1 MNDLTLHRLLN
12 RVLYASIAAT
22 GALPGCGGTGLP
34 SSSLFEAPECT
45 PSQNISVKGLMPG
58 SPIDYVEMRRTS
70 LDGSTSSVVSS
81 AGTKCATATD
91 MTACNDSLMSL
102 TSMDGFHTG
111 CLPGNCSNYLATT
124 SGDTV
129 AKVVSFA
136 ELKTFLSNI
145 DTPQEAVLLA
155 YASDYSVSCG
165 DRDRGGVRVSPS
177 GDGYEVLA
185 TRMTRDCDPVE
196 VTGFQ
201 LHVSKSGTVS
211 VLSSTV
217 ISSQKGVCVGRR
229 PVGLVGEADE
239 GCAVDC
245 DGEGAAAAGEYLAR
259 SAELEAAAVAAFEIL
274 GRELSAHGAPAELV
288 DDAARAAQDEV
299 RHARTT
305 AKLAHRYGAIPKAP
319 RVKPQGVR
327 ELFDIALENA
337 VEGCVRE
344 TYGALVALWQARLA
358 RDPIVAHAMRS
369 IARDEIRHAAL
380 SWSVARWA
388 NQRLAE
394 KPRKQLRQAQRQA
407 IQTLRE
413 ELAQPPAPSLTTLL
427 GLPTP
432 DQAQIMIDKLEASL
446 WEAA

>member
-1 MNDLTLHRLLN
+1 MTDFTLHRLLN

-22 GALPGCGGTGLP
+22 GALTSCGGSGLP
-34 SSSLFEAPECT
+34 DSSLFEAPMCT
-45 PSQNISVKGLMPG
+45 PAMNLAVEGLMPG
-58 SPIDYVEMRRTS
+58 SAIDYVEMRRTS
-70 LDGSTSSVVSS
+70 PDGTGVEVVASS
-81 AGTKCATATD
+81 GTKCGTATD
-91 MTACNDSLMSL
+91 MTACNNNLMSL

-111 CLPGNCSNYLATT
+111 CLPGNCGHYMATT
-124 SGDTV
+124 RGDTV
-129 AKVVSFA
+129 GKIVSVP

-145 DTPQEAVLLA
+145 DTPQEAVLMA
-155 YASDYSVSCG
+155 FASDYSVSCS
-165 DRDRGGVRVSPS
+165 DRDRGAVRVSPT

-185 TRMTRDCDPVE
+185 TRMTKDCDPVE

-211 VLSSTV
+211 VLTSSV

-229 PVGLVGEADE
+229 PVGLVDGTD
-239 GCAVDC
+239 GCDVDA
-245 DGEGAAAAGEYLAR
+245 EGAAAIGEYLAR

-274 GRELSAHGAPAELV
+274 GRELSVHGAPAELI
-288 DDAARAAQDEV
+288 DDAAGAAQDEV
-299 RHARTT
+299 RHARAT

-319 RVKPQGVR
+319 RIKPQGPR
-327 ELFDIALENA
+327 ELFDVALENA

-344 TYGALVALWQARLA
+344 SYGALVALWQARLA

-388 NQRLAE
+388 HQRLPEA
-394 KPRKQLRQAQRQA
+394 PRKRLRQAQRQA

-413 ELAQPPAPSLTTLL
+413 ELAQTPAPGLTTLL

-432 DQAQIMIDKLEASL
+432 AQAQIMIDNLESSL
-446 WEAA
+446 WAAA